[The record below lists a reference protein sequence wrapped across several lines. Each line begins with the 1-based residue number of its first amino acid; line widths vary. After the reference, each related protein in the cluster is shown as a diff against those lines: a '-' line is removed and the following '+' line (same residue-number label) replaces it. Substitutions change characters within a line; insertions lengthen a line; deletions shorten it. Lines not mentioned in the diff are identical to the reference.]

1 MADVDFFFDPV
12 CPWAWITSRWVT
24 EVKTLR
30 SYDVRWRFISLKVLN
45 SSMDYSKM
53 PEGYREVHNAGT
65 QGLRM
70 AAHARAV
77 DGNEACGAVYTML
90 GMSFHNRQ
98 ERVGFVTDPVVES
111 RRLLADAG
119 LPTEWADHVHDES
132 YDAVIKEETEL
143 ALQRTGKDV
152 GTPILSFNPDS
163 DKVSSFFGPVI
174 STIPR
179 GDEALKLWDAIE
191 TIATTS
197 GMAELKRSL
206 RAAPSFD

>member
-1 MADVDFFFDPV
+1 
-12 CPWAWITSRWVT
+12 
-24 EVKTLR
+24 
-30 SYDVRWRFISLKVLN
+30 
-45 SSMDYSKM
+45 M

-65 QGLRM
+65 QGLRL

-90 GMSFHNRQ
+90 GRSFHNRQ
-98 ERVGFVTDPVVES
+98 ERLGFVTDPVIES
-111 RRLLADAG
+111 RRLL
-119 LPTEWADHVHDES
+119 V
-132 YDAVIKEETEL
+132 
-143 ALQRTGKDV
+143 DV

-163 DKVSSFFGPVI
+163 DTVSSFFGPVI

-179 GDEALKLWDAIE
+179 GSEALKLWDAIE
-191 TIATTS
+191 TLATTS